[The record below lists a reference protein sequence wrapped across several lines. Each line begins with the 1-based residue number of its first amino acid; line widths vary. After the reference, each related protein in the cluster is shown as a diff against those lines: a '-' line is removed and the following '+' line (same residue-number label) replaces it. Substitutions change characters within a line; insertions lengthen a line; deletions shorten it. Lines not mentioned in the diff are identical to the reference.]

1 MVHNEL
7 NQPFF
12 NPPLAVCTHCG
23 KNATIHLTLL
33 ADISQQGESVCFAC
47 AETLIHDLR
56 KQQGATDEIE
66 HGIIYWEG
74 HGWSSDGPF
83 AGA

>member
-7 NQPFF
+7 NQPSLN
-12 NPPLAVCTHCG
+12 NPQAVCTHCG

-33 ADISQQGESVCFAC
+33 ADASHQGESVCLSC
-47 AETLIHDLR
+47 AEVLIHDLQ
-56 KQQGATDEIE
+56 KPQSVMDDIE
-66 HGIIYWEG
+66 HGTIYWEG